1 MNGGIHLRLFL
12 IALAI
17 AVTIKLAVS
26 ESEQIGERVIEAQ
39 VTYNQAA
46 GADVVSY
53 DKVETVRVAVRGAS
67 REIAQLSVLTV
78 EVVVDLPEGTGP
90 VPITLSAQDVRFR
103 AVGDFEVTTIDP
115 NRFTVQVESRLAV
128 TVPVAVNLT
137 GEPSAGARHGEPVVR
152 PAWVELSGPESQVR
166 RVTRL
171 EVEVSL
177 DGHART
183 FEDSVQLAPP
193 DPRLRVQPG
202 RVLVNVPMQEPELS
216 VNLQNDLP
224 SEEED

>member
-1 MNGGIHLRLFL
+1 VNGGFHLRLFL
-12 IALAI
+12 IALTI
-17 AVTIKLAVS
+17 AVGIKLAVN

-39 VTYNQAA
+39 VTYNQPA

-53 DKVETVRVAVRGAS
+53 DKVETVRIGVRGAS
-67 REIAQLSVLTV
+67 REIAPLTAGTV
-78 EVVVDLPEGTGP
+78 EVVVNLPQGTGP
-90 VPITLSAQDVRFR
+90 VPITLGPQDVRFR

-115 NRFTVQVESRLAV
+115 NRFTVQVEHRLAV
-128 TVPVAVNLT
+128 TVPVIVSLT
-137 GEPSAGARHGEPVVR
+137 GEPSAGARHGDPVVR

-202 RVLVNVPMQEPELS
+202 RVLVSVPMQEPELS
-216 VNLQNDLP
+216 IDLQNDLP
-224 SEEED
+224 SGEEE